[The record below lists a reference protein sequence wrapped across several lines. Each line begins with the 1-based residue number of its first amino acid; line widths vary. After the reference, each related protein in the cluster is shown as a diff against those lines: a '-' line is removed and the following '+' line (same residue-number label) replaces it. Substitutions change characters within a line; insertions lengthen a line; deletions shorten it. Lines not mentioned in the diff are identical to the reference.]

1 MFTKTFGNTTVHFEV
16 LIVAIAIILV
26 LALIRSLYLVMY
38 SRGIVR
44 AYLQFQYNKVILK
57 GNKLLKIFQR
67 SARLLHTKKSD
78 LSIDNLKKTIAISY
92 FSIGETEKFLDYMK
106 DSFDDDTKFYW
117 MAIYESQQGR
127 IEEMKKNMN
136 QIEQKEENQTRIDC
150 LDGIY
155 LYYNNQVAEA
165 QNKLKSV
172 YPKLQL
178 PIIQQI
184 VGSLIE

>member
-67 SARLLHTKKSD
+67 SARLLHTKKTD

-92 FSIGETEKFLDYMK
+92 FSSSPHTGRWWA
-106 DSFDDDTKFYW
+106 SV
-117 MAIYESQQGR
+117 AI
-127 IEEMKKNMN
+127 
-136 QIEQKEENQTRIDC
+136 
-150 LDGIY
+150 
-155 LYYNNQVAEA
+155 
-165 QNKLKSV
+165 
-172 YPKLQL
+172 L
-178 PIIQQI
+178 PSR
-184 VGSLIE
+184 VPAWR